1 MSGLESLISARC
13 RVPRPQHISVDVH
26 SDQEGASLE
35 TVQGHGSLRIA
46 SALQQPSPSLVGH
59 VTALALEWPRG
70 RPYGKLWSP
79 GTLLQAAEF
88 VNKQSDS
95 CQTAGNL

>member
-35 TVQGHGSLRIA
+35 TVQGHSSLRIA

-59 VTALALEWPRG
+59 VTALASRVA
-70 RPYGKLWSP
+70 LWEVLVP
-79 GTLLQAAEF
+79 WNLVT
-88 VNKQSDS
+88 S
-95 CQTAGNL
+95 C